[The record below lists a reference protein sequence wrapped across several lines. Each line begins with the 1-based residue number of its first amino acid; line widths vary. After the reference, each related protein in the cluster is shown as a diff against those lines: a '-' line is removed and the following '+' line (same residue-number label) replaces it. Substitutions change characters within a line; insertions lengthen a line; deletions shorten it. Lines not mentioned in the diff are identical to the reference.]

1 MVSKKNE
8 KPQLKK
14 TTEPTFELQNSFLS
28 NKAQQKIELAVRE
41 KIPNKHSITAR
52 VQIVKKPRLY
62 LEPLLYRFI
71 ATQIQTK
78 IQMISICT
86 V

>member
-28 NKAQQKIELAVRE
+28 NKA
-41 KIPNKHSITAR
+41 
-52 VQIVKKPRLY
+52 
-62 LEPLLYRFI
+62 
-71 ATQIQTK
+71 
-78 IQMISICT
+78 
-86 V
+86 